1 MEVLIVFAYE
11 REMAEPAMA
20 WLAAQRLLVKR
31 EFQTPWGV
39 CDLVG
44 CSLNERNVHVRLA
57 LGQRKALRSQLRVH
71 LLSLIPDCTERRTV
85 SLDDLHR
92 RFSGH
97 LDRRRIEQELNKLI
111 ADRFVERVDRQTY
124 SRHNGWM
131 TLHKRLVAVELKLA
145 RTDDAFAQAV
155 NNLGFA
161 DESCVALP
169 AELACRL
176 VKSKWR
182 STFTER
188 GIGLL
193 AVGPA
198 DCHVALKT
206 RPIRRRSNNPVQ
218 QYSVERFWRQSL
230 RDS

>member
-111 ADRFVERVDRQTY
+111 ADRFVERDDRQTY
-124 SRHNGWM
+124 SRHNG
-131 TLHKRLVAVELKLA
+131 
-145 RTDDAFAQAV
+145 
-155 NNLGFA
+155 
-161 DESCVALP
+161 
-169 AELACRL
+169 
-176 VKSKWR
+176 
-182 STFTER
+182 
-188 GIGLL
+188 
-193 AVGPA
+193 
-198 DCHVALKT
+198 
-206 RPIRRRSNNPVQ
+206 
-218 QYSVERFWRQSL
+218 
-230 RDS
+230 